1 MSLFVLIT
9 GASNGIG
16 YELAKHFAQNGY
28 ALVLVARNKKKLEE
42 LAQEL
47 QTMYSTKCYV
57 LVKDLSIPGT
67 SLEIAEELKQQAITV
82 DILVNNAGFGL
93 YGLFSETDAQE
104 TLDMIQV
111 NISSLTHLTKLLLPG
126 MMERKSGKILNV
138 ASTASFQP
146 GPLMAVYYATK
157 AYVLSFSEGLANEL
171 APYGVTVTA
180 LCPGPTATGF
190 EQRAGFGA
198 SQLFKGMS
206 AKQVAVIGYEGLQ
219 QGKPV
224 VIPGLKNWL
233 LASSVRFIPR
243 RVITKIIRRFQETRA
258 TAK

>member
-1 MSLFVLIT
+1 MSSFVLIT

-16 YELAKHFAQNGY
+16 YELAKHFARNGY
-28 ALVLVARNKKKLEE
+28 ALVLVARNRKKLEE

-47 QTMYSTKCYV
+47 ESMYGTKSHI

-67 SLEIAEELKQQAITV
+67 PLEIAEELQQKALPIE
-82 DILVNNAGFGL
+82 ILVNNAGFGL
-93 YGLFSETDAQE
+93 YGLFSETEAKE

-111 NISSLTHLTKLLLPG
+111 NISSLTHLTRLLLPE
-126 MMERKSGKILNV
+126 MMSRKSGKILNV

-157 AYVLSFSEGLANEL
+157 AYVLSFSEALANEL
-171 APYGVTVTA
+171 EPYGITVTA

-190 EQRAGFGA
+190 EQRAGFRA
-198 SQLFKGMS
+198 SKLFKGMS
-206 AKQVAVIGYEGLQ
+206 AEQVAVIGYEGLQ
-219 QGKPV
+219 QGKTV

-258 TAK
+258 